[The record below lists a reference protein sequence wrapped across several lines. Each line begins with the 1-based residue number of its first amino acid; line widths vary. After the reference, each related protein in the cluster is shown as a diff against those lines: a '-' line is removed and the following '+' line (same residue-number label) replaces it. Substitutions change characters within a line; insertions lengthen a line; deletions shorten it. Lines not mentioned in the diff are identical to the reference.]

1 MLLKRIISVVILV
14 LIAIVVV
21 GCDFNDTIETND
33 NENNLTITYDKPKQ
47 TLSVGE
53 SFTLNRYIGLEQ
65 VYYES
70 SDDKVVVIKTRFG
83 YAAGV
88 GYALITARNNKTNKI
103 VETFLVEVISNKPT
117 AIRLV
122 NYKDLDVGSSYYLGI
137 SYTPTGTSGNII
149 YSSSDESIA
158 TVDKNGK
165 VTGIES
171 GFVRIKAELED
182 SSDVF
187 DEVIIYVK
195 NHSYSN
201 DEIANIEESS
211 TKTIDVSTLYDVFE
225 PIIKKAQSYVV
236 GVKSYAKTGA
246 KVSTL
251 SDASGVIFE
260 RYCVLKDGS
269 TVLDD
274 GNVKEFVTYKYY
286 VITCKHIIDG
296 ATDVEVT
303 YGDKTVSG
311 EVISF
316 DTKIDL
322 GVISF
327 IDNQYFPVAT
337 FADSNTVETGEFVL
351 TVGNNYGSDYFDSIT
366 LGVVSYYSRY
376 VSTDTDNDGTNDWDA
391 LYIQHDAAIGE
402 GSSGGP
408 LVNMKG
414 EVIGINSI
422 KISSAKIDNMGFAI
436 PSNLTIELC
445 NQLKEGIVP
454 ARPVFK
460 ISVLTVRDIIKN
472 EYLLELYPIPEG
484 FNYGIYIAEV
494 DSGGVGEQCGM
505 KAGDIIVEFDGKKI
519 TYSYELRAAMGSII
533 IGSNEEINVVVYRN
547 GEYITLKA
555 VF

>member
-33 NENNLTITYDKPKQ
+33 NENIFTITYDKPKQ

-201 DEIANIEESS
+201 DEIANIE
-211 TKTIDVSTLYDVFE
+211 
-225 PIIKKAQSYVV
+225 
-236 GVKSYAKTGA
+236 
-246 KVSTL
+246 
-251 SDASGVIFE
+251 
-260 RYCVLKDGS
+260 
-269 TVLDD
+269 
-274 GNVKEFVTYKYY
+274 
-286 VITCKHIIDG
+286 
-296 ATDVEVT
+296 
-303 YGDKTVSG
+303 
-311 EVISF
+311 
-316 DTKIDL
+316 
-322 GVISF
+322 
-327 IDNQYFPVAT
+327 
-337 FADSNTVETGEFVL
+337 
-351 TVGNNYGSDYFDSIT
+351 
-366 LGVVSYYSRY
+366 
-376 VSTDTDNDGTNDWDA
+376 
-391 LYIQHDAAIGE
+391 
-402 GSSGGP
+402 
-408 LVNMKG
+408 
-414 EVIGINSI
+414 
-422 KISSAKIDNMGFAI
+422 
-436 PSNLTIELC
+436 
-445 NQLKEGIVP
+445 
-454 ARPVFK
+454 
-460 ISVLTVRDIIKN
+460 
-472 EYLLELYPIPEG
+472 
-484 FNYGIYIAEV
+484 
-494 DSGGVGEQCGM
+494 
-505 KAGDIIVEFDGKKI
+505 
-519 TYSYELRAAMGSII
+519 
-533 IGSNEEINVVVYRN
+533 
-547 GEYITLKA
+547 
-555 VF
+555 